1 MPETQPK
8 RTVTI
13 GADASELTS
22 LLDCLVDRL
31 NELGELPPGGVPD
44 SFKDIVTLETDHG
57 AAGAG
62 ELVMRLN
69 PTDSFLRFASAE
81 VRLKCRRLIYS
92 CDVSDDVFGSQN
104 RSTAWDAFIRSH

>member
-69 PTDSFLRFASAE
+69 PTDSFLRFASA
-81 VRLKCRRLIYS
+81 
-92 CDVSDDVFGSQN
+92 VF
-104 RSTAWDAFIRSH
+104 AAKFD